1 MPRTNQESRQS
12 VGVSGP
18 GKNRRRQE
26 AVARNL
32 AFGMKPEEA
41 LFQAGYSKTT
51 ARKRA
56 YQVVQ
61 HPVIQ
66 SILTE
71 SCERVLEKHN
81 KIIDDLLIP
90 FVEAL
95 KAPLI
100 VKSGRSGKV
109 LIPLDPETGQP
120 FPDHRVR
127 MKAGEHL
134 MGLYCQPR
142 AQAKKR
148 DDGTRKSPV
157 NFQID
162 FVESPPISGSK
173 QNR

>member
-1 MPRTNQESRQS
+1 MNALRAKHKSRQN
-12 VGVSGP
+12 VGISGP

-32 AFGMKPEEA
+32 AVGMKPEEA
-41 LFQAGYSKTT
+41 LFQAGYSQTT

-71 SCERVLEKHN
+71 SCERVLK
-81 KIIDDLLIP
+81 KRQKSIDDLLMP

-100 VKSGRSGKV
+100 VKSARSGKV
-109 LIPLDPETGQP
+109 LIPKDAETGQP

-134 MGLYCQPR
+134 MSLYCPPN
-142 AQAKKR
+142 AQA
-148 DDGTRKSPV
+148 DTQDNGTRKFPV
-157 NFQID
+157 ELQINFID
-162 FVESPPISGSK
+162 PPTSTHLD
-173 QNR
+173 R